1 MGRILLYDGPKVRI
15 WERDGEIDSNIG
27 RGHYW
32 EVLATSERVAVS
44 VLGSDILCCT
54 TPFVYE
60 FFKGGGWRGVIFF
73 NIFFRFIL

>member
-1 MGRILLYDGPKVRI
+1 MGRILLRGGPKVRI

-32 EVLATSERVAVS
+32 EGPATSERVAVS

-54 TPFVYE
+54 TPFVYD
-60 FFKGGGWRGVIFF
+60 FFKGGGWKEIIFYKKIG
-73 NIFFRFIL
+73 IFSK